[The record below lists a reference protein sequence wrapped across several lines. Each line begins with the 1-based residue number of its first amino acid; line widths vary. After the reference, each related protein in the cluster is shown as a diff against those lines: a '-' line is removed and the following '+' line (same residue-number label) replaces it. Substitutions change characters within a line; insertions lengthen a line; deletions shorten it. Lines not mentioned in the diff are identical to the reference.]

1 MRGYWWVPH
10 SDLLTGGP
18 GKKEEA
24 NERQRH
30 RGYSPVPLAH
40 RRGNGARLGVLGNLR
55 NRGGAVMR
63 GAKKHFYAAL
73 CQFPFSAAEASLW
86 VGVDFLTWHDYYD
99 TEEEA
104 HVAVDKLNL
113 RCNREWMEKHGE
125 LLPVAHPHFYVSSLP
140 F

>member
-1 MRGYWWVPH
+1 MYTYRISIT
-10 SDLLTGGP
+10 SDIADIN
-18 GKKEEA
+18 GK
-24 NERQRH
+24 
-30 RGYSPVPLAH
+30 P
-40 RRGNGARLGVLGNLR
+40 
-55 NRGGAVMR
+55 
-63 GAKKHFYAAL
+63 
-73 CQFPFSAAEASLW
+73 AAEASLW

-104 HVAVDKLNL
+104 QVAVDKLNL